1 MRKLYLI
8 GLILLLSIVVA
19 CNQDEEVQVEE
30 EDDDV
35 EIEEDEEEE
44 EVVATPQYVYPLTGE
59 ETDAEVT
66 NRALAVMVN
75 NHTAARPQT
84 GLVNADI
91 VYEFLAEGP
100 ITRFLAIYHSD
111 IPEVVGPVRSAR
123 SYYIET
129 AKAHDAIYI
138 YHGAANF
145 IEDDLRAGWVEN
157 LNGAYYDNDGFL
169 FKRESFR
176 QAPHNSYVLLENA
189 YEVATRNNIAKE
201 MDHEPWDFL
210 SESDVVNG
218 EDANDINIFYYNQL
232 NVSFSYN
239 PSNEQYT
246 RYSDGTMSVDLNT
259 EEPVEVANILIYETE
274 HRVID
279 DASRRFIDRESGGRG
294 YLIQKG
300 KIQEIEWRNVNG
312 LMKPFIDGEIAKLA
326 PGKTWVNIIPLS
338 PGLDEAVT
346 YE

>member
-8 GLILLLSIVVA
+8 GFILLLSIVVA
-19 CNQDEEVQVEE
+19 CNQNEEVQVEE

-44 EVVATPQYVYPLTGE
+44 EVVAAPQFVYPFTGE
-59 ETDAEVT
+59 EVESEVT

-91 VYEFLAEGP
+91 VYEFLAEGA
-100 ITRFLAIYHSD
+100 ITRFLAIYQSE

-145 IEDDLRAGWVEN
+145 IEEDLRAGWIEN

-176 QAPHNSYVLLENA
+176 KAPHNSYE
-189 YEVATRNNIAKE
+189 I
-201 MDHEPWDFL
+201 
-210 SESDVVNG
+210 
-218 EDANDINIFYYNQL
+218 
-232 NVSFSYN
+232 
-239 PSNEQYT
+239 
-246 RYSDGTMSVDLNT
+246 
-259 EEPVEVANILIYETE
+259 
-274 HRVID
+274 
-279 DASRRFIDRESGGRG
+279 GRAH
-294 YLIQKG
+294 
-300 KIQEIEWRNVNG
+300 V
-312 LMKPFIDGEIAKLA
+312 
-326 PGKTWVNIIPLS
+326 
-338 PGLDEAVT
+338 
-346 YE
+346 